1 MYKIVN
7 LLFIIIIFLFFF
19 NIYNYYSSNKNIKN
33 INLNRSNIEKI
44 IKTKISN
51 IPILKN
57 DTNNVIEFN
66 SSFSEEIKDNKKRNF
81 WNLLKME
88 WKKKQL

>member
-1 MYKIVN
+1 MHKIVN
-7 LLFIIIIFLFFF
+7 LFFVIIIFLFFL

-44 IKTKISN
+44 LKTKISN
-51 IPILKN
+51 IPILEN

-66 SSFSEEIKDNKKRNF
+66 SSFSEEIKDNKSRSF
-81 WNLLKME
+81 WNLLKIE
-88 WKKKQL
+88 